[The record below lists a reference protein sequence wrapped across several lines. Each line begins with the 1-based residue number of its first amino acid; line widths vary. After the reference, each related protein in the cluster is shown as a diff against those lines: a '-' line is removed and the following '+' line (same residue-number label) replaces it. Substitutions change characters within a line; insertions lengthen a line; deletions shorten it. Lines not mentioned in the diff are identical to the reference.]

1 MNTSALK
8 RFAQQARNILKSG
21 VEKKLIS
28 WGYNPKTKQFSIE
41 PQQVFGGMLFGE
53 KMIDDPTVYPKWMA
67 LKKAIQ
73 TKGVTV
79 VVEEAAYTW
88 FNRLIA
94 IQILAKN
101 NYIAPQLEYASVTTR
116 TPIIVQNAK
125 RGNNPTMDT
134 VQHKILN
141 RLLDD
146 DRLET
151 ELFALL
157 ITAYCHHSD
166 LLQRVFGKLDD
177 YTELLL
183 PSDILATNGFINL
196 INTTD
201 AITDDDYRQV
211 ELIGWLYQFYIS
223 EKKDEVFKSF
233 KNKKKAEAEDI
244 PAATQIFTPNWIV
257 KYMVQNTVGRL
268 WLDLNP
274 DSRLRSEMK
283 YLVENSESEAN
294 YQLSTVNCQLIK
306 EVAHLKL
313 LDPASGSGHILV
325 EGFDL
330 LYAMYR
336 EEGYTAS
343 EAVRSIFEN
352 NLFGL
357 DIDPRAAQL
366 ATFALLLKAAAHDRS
381 ILASN
386 LLPHVYAMPEKEIFT
401 RQEVLDFL
409 GEANATH
416 ADALYNAL
424 ELMQQ
429 SQNLGSIMKFNFT
442 DQALAAIIAQT
453 SAWKALTPTD
463 ILQQDLRKRLAPYMQ
478 VLQVLTQRY
487 EAVAANPPYMG
498 GGNMNDKLKEYVNSK
513 YPNSKSDLFSV
524 FMEVCMDFCQPT
536 ARMGMINMHSWMFL
550 SSFEA
555 LRKFI
560 IETYH
565 IENMLHLGPRTFD
578 ELSGE
583 VVQNAAFVLQNSTP
597 NQAGTYYRLVEGGNS
612 TEKHQM
618 FLNSENRFSNISQA
632 NFEKIPGSP
641 IAYWVSST
649 ISNIY
654 TDVNLIDNL
663 SKVRQGLATCNN
675 NLFTRFWYEVGHNKI
690 GIGLSNK
697 EVILSSKKWFPYN
710 KGGGFR
716 KWYGNNS
723 VLVNWEK
730 NGFDI
735 HKYNNLPLEY
745 RGAPVRAK
753 EFYFRPGLT
762 YGLISSFGFS
772 ARRVEKGF
780 IFDVGGSMIFSNNSL
795 NELLII
801 SVLCS
806 KISKLFLDIINPTLN
821 YQVGDV
827 KLIPIKSVGNE
838 VQNDINLIALSCIE
852 LSKIDW
858 DSRETSWDF
867 EKHPLIKAEQS
878 SLQAAYQAWEAQVTQ
893 DFYSL
898 HANETELNRIFIDI
912 YGLQD
917 ELTPEVKLKDITILQ
932 EELDSKVLGDV
943 TEPIG
948 KLPIKQDV
956 VMRQLISYLV
966 GCLMGR
972 YRLDKSGLHIAHP
985 APTAEEK
992 APYLVYGGWCAV
1004 DSGRQIV
1011 DGNNIKSK
1019 EYGNS
1024 NEFQGFESVAASH
1037 GVSEKN
1043 LYCNE
1048 ANAQG
1053 GDVLAHQSD
1062 KTGSS
1067 KCAEQYS
1074 GRSVE
1079 GNQGISTL
1087 SENSIGF
1094 AGGNADTI
1102 NTNPRTGNDS
1112 GSSNQPIG
1120 GTNRELDA
1128 TAACAQQQT
1137 GVAEMV
1143 DSGQWTVNGASPSTA
1158 HQQPSTIF
1166 IDDDGIIPLMDSTC
1180 SFGDN
1185 ALIRIKHLLEVQWGG
1200 DKQLI
1205 ETINYLQAALGKE
1218 LETYLVRDFWK
1229 DHCARYQK
1237 RPIYWLFASPKGAFQ
1252 VITYMHRMN
1261 KYTVEKIR
1269 SNYLLVH
1276 IRNLENQYSTLKA
1289 NELLLTR
1296 DDSKRMERIKADLL
1310 ECRDY
1315 DLLLKD
1321 MADRQIDFDLD
1332 DGVVVNYA
1340 KFDGVVALIK

>member
-21 VEKKLIS
+21 VEKQLIS
-28 WGYNPKTKQFSIE
+28 WGYNPKTKQFTIE
-41 PQQVFGGMLFGE
+41 PQPIFGGMMFGE
-53 KMIDDPTVYPKWMA
+53 KMIDDPTVYPKWLA

-73 TKGVTV
+73 TKGVNQ

-101 NYIAPQLEYASVTTR
+101 NYIVPQLEYASATTH
-116 TPIIVQNAK
+116 TPMMVQNAK
-125 RGNNPTMDT
+125 RGITPTLDA
-134 VQHKILN
+134 VQQKQLH

-157 ITAYCHHSD
+157 ITAYCHQSD
-166 LLQRVFGKLDD
+166 LLQRVFGRLDD

-183 PSDILATNGFINL
+183 PADILATNGFIDL
-196 INTTD
+196 LNTSN
-201 AITDDDYRQV
+201 AITDEDYRQV

-274 DSRLRSEMK
+274 NSRLRESMK
-283 YLVENSESEAN
+283 YLVESDNATPNNTQSSDTHNSLPFGEGRGGA
-294 YQLSTVNCQLIK
+294 LIS

-366 ATFALLLKAAAHDRS
+366 ATFALLLKAAAQDRT
-381 ILASN
+381 ILDKK

-401 RQEVLDFL
+401 PQEVLDFL
-409 GEANATH
+409 GEANATYT
-416 ADALYNAL
+416 DTLYNAL
-424 ELMQQ
+424 ELMRQ

-442 DQALAAIIAQT
+442 DEGLAAIAQQT
-453 SAWKALTPTD
+453 NAWKALQPTD
-463 ILQQDLRKRLAPYMQ
+463 LLQQDLWRRLAPYMQ
-478 VLQVLTQRY
+478 VLQVLTQKY

-498 GGNMNDKLKEYVNSK
+498 GGNMNDSLKEYVNSN
-513 YPNSKSDLFSV
+513 YPKSKSDLFSV
-524 FMEVCMDFCQPT
+524 FMEVCMDYCQPT

-583 VVQNAAFVLQNSTP
+583 VVQNTAFVLQNSTP
-597 NQAGTYYRLVEGGNS
+597 NKTGTYFRLVDGGNS
-612 TEKHQM
+612 TAKHQM
-618 FLNSENRFSNISQA
+618 FLNAENRFSNISQA
-632 NFEKIPGSP
+632 NFEKIPKNRIGYWASDKYLE
-641 IAYWVSST
+641 IFQNSIELSSLAYSDGKNVTSQNDLYLRFLWEVS
-649 ISNIY
+649 
-654 TDVNLIDNL
+654 
-663 SKVRQGLATCNN
+663 K
-675 NLFTRFWYEVGHNKI
+675 NKI
-690 GIGLSNK
+690 GIDSRWMLMT
-697 EVILSSKKWFPYN
+697 
-710 KGGGFR
+710 KGGENR
-716 KWYGNNS
+716 KFYGNTNNIMDWSVEARNFYRKSKAARLIPEYLWYYQGITWSKMSSGGSFRLLKKECTFDEVNITFNDDINIPLILAFLNS
-723 VLVNWEK
+723 KIPNTIFKILNPTSSLQTE
-730 NGFDI
+730 NILELPIANDLLELSD
-735 HKYNNLPLEY
+735 NNIFLN
-745 RGAPVRAK
+745 
-753 EFYFRPGLT
+753 
-762 YGLISSFGFS
+762 LIS
-772 ARRVEKGF
+772 
-780 IFDVGGSMIFSNNSL
+780 
-795 NELLII
+795 
-801 SVLCS
+801 
-806 KISKLFLDIINPTLN
+806 
-821 YQVGDV
+821 
-827 KLIPIKSVGNE
+827 
-838 VQNDINLIALSCIE
+838 IA
-852 LSKIDW
+852 KTDW

-867 EKHPLIKAEQS
+867 EKHPLTKNEQTN
-878 SLQAAYQAWEAQVTQ
+878 LQSAYQAWEETVTQ
-893 DFYSL
+893 DFYQL

-932 EELDSKVLGDV
+932 EELNSNALGDA

-948 KLPIKQDV
+948 TLPIKQDV
-956 VMRQLISYLV
+956 VMRQLISYLM

-972 YRLDKSGLHIAHP
+972 YRLDKPGLHIAHP
-985 APTAEEK
+985 SPTAEE
-992 APYLVYGGWCAV
+992 
-1004 DSGRQIV
+1004 
-1011 DGNNIKSK
+1011 
-1019 EYGNS
+1019 
-1024 NEFQGFESVAASH
+1024 
-1037 GVSEKN
+1037 
-1043 LYCNE
+1043 
-1048 ANAQG
+1048 
-1053 GDVLAHQSD
+1053 
-1062 KTGSS
+1062 
-1067 KCAEQYS
+1067 
-1074 GRSVE
+1074 
-1079 GNQGISTL
+1079 
-1087 SENSIGF
+1087 
-1094 AGGNADTI
+1094 
-1102 NTNPRTGNDS
+1102 
-1112 GSSNQPIG
+1112 
-1120 GTNRELDA
+1120 
-1128 TAACAQQQT
+1128 TAAYSYN
-1137 GVAEMV
+1137 GY
-1143 DSGQWTVNGASPSTA
+1143 TVE
-1158 HQQPSTIF
+1158 
-1166 IDDDGIIPLMDSTC
+1166 IDDDAIIPLMDSTS
-1180 SFGDN
+1180 SFADN
-1185 ALIRIKHLLEVQWGG
+1185 ALIRIKHLLEAQWGG

-1205 ETINYLQAALGKE
+1205 ETINYLQATLGKD
-1218 LETYLVRDFWK
+1218 LETYLVKDFWK
-1229 DHCARYQK
+1229 DHCSRYQK

-1252 VITYMHRMN
+1252 VVTYMHRMN

-1276 IRNLENQYSTLKA
+1276 IRNLENQYNALKA
-1289 NELLLTR
+1289 NDANLNR
-1296 DDSKRMERIKADLL
+1296 DEAKRMEKVEKDLI

-1321 MADRQIDFDLD
+1321 LADHQIDFDLD
-1332 DGVVVNYA
+1332 DGVAVNYA
-1340 KFDGVVALIK
+1340 KFESVVAAVK